1 MPYAD
6 LHCDFLSYL
15 AESGRAN
22 PPENRGGNGGN
33 GEKTGTAAPPTLA
46 AQFDLFRRGGCKLQ
60 CFALFC
66 KGEADSDRRKIENQL
81 ALFRAVR
88 PAFEEITG
96 GKAVL
101 TVEGGAA
108 SRGDLSA
115 LKKLFDSGVKIF
127 SPVWNTK
134 NSLSAPNGAAG
145 GLTAKG
151 KAAMAYAL
159 ERGAIPDI
167 SHASDGAARDIFALA
182 GERKAAVCATHS
194 LVRALCPH
202 KRNLTDT
209 QIKKIADSG
218 GVVGVCFVREFAGN
232 CDLMQHVR
240 KLCGNRRRF
249 LRNGKSVPRKSR
261 GDAGFFPLAGTPVH
275 APSDRKIRLFQR
287 RPPAILNASQA
298 LSVR

>member
-1 MPYAD
+1 MADSAPIFSPDFRPHPLPYAD
-6 LHCDFLSYL
+6 LHCDFLSYS

-33 GEKTGTAAPPTLA
+33 GEKTGTAAPPTHA

-115 LKKLFDSGVKIF
+115 L
-127 SPVWNTK
+127 
-134 NSLSAPNGAAG
+134 
-145 GLTAKG
+145 
-151 KAAMAYAL
+151 
-159 ERGAIPDI
+159 
-167 SHASDGAARDIFALA
+167 
-182 GERKAAVCATHS
+182 
-194 LVRALCPH
+194 
-202 KRNLTDT
+202 
-209 QIKKIADSG
+209 
-218 GVVGVCFVREFAGN
+218 
-232 CDLMQHVR
+232 
-240 KLCGNRRRF
+240 
-249 LRNGKSVPRKSR
+249 
-261 GDAGFFPLAGTPVH
+261 
-275 APSDRKIRLFQR
+275 
-287 RPPAILNASQA
+287 
-298 LSVR
+298 